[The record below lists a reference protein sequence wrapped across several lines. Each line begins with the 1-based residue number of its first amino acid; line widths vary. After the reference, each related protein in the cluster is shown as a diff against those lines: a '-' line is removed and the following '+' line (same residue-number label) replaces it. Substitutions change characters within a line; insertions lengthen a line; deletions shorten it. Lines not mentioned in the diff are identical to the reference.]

1 MPKSRFFSV
10 FNFILFSTWITIST
24 RTLSFRSTKDAR
36 EAEAAAEEAV
46 YDADTEKGLTE
57 AAKAVALE
65 VELEADA
72 TAVSACEFIPG
83 LNLFCDVVGGV
94 AALEMETSFSRWA
107 AKSALDISAAVA
119 VKEEENINLATS
131 AALHLQAGENRDTA
145 VGLEE
150 KAAEE
155 MARSEEE
162 AAAAK
167 KEEIKADEKLA
178 ESENEKALAE
188 EEELKAESEQIES
201 SSW

>member
-1 MPKSRFFSV
+1 M
-10 FNFILFSTWITIST
+10 
-24 RTLSFRSTKDAR
+24 
-36 EAEAAAEEAV
+36 
-46 YDADTEKGLTE
+46 
-57 AAKAVALE
+57 
-65 VELEADA
+65 
-72 TAVSACEFIPG
+72 
-83 LNLFCDVVGGV
+83 VGGV

-107 AKSALDISAAVA
+107 AKSAFDISAAAA

-131 AALHLQAGENRDTA
+131 AALHLEAGEDRDTA

-201 SSW
+201 SSWWEKSLASGLAAF